1 MAKKYKIAVLPGD
14 GIGPEVT
21 GEAVKVLEATGLNF
35 EFIRHN
41 VGGKSYVE
49 SGDPLPPEAK
59 QACEEADAVLFG
71 AVEHHYSPYMIPRK
85 VLIFLRLEKN
95 AYANLRPLK
104 LYPGVYP
111 AQHAPT
117 WKDIDIVIV
126 RDNAEGFA
134 LKHEGYI
141 WKDMGVDKRVITQL
155 RAQQINMF
163 VYNYALNEGRGK
175 ITCVD
180 KSSWLYA
187 DRIFRN
193 AFEKVSELYNDL
205 EREHMMV
212 DLAAMRLTQDPRRFD
227 VMVTPDIYGDI
238 LSGIA
243 IAQIGGLGMA
253 PSACIGDNFA
263 FFEPIHGTAM
273 DIAGKGIA
281 NPIAS
286 ILSAKLML
294 KWLGEKREEDLI
306 EDSVCAVL
314 AEGSVRTPDLGGSSS
329 TSEVGDA
336 IATHVASEHDEAFN
350 FSSAMEDLTLP
361 DDHR

>member
-1 MAKKYKIAVLPGD
+1 MAKRLKIAVLPGD

-21 GEAVKVLEATGLNF
+21 DEAVKVLGATDLDF
-35 EFIRHN
+35 EFMRRD
-41 VGGKSYVE
+41 VGGKGYIE
-49 SGDPLPPEAK
+49 KGDPLPPEAM

-71 AVEHHYSPYMIPRK
+71 AVEHHYSPYGIPRK
-85 VLIFLRLEKN
+85 VLIFLRMEKN
-95 AYANLRPLK
+95 AYANIRPLK

-111 AQHAPT
+111 AQGAPT
-117 WKDIDIVIV
+117 WRDIDVVIV

-163 VYNYALNEGRGK
+163 VYNYALSQGRGK

-187 DRIFRN
+187 DRLFRN
-193 AFEKVSELYNDL
+193 AFESVADL
-205 EREHMMV
+205 FPGVEREHMMV
-212 DLAAMRLTQDPRRFD
+212 DVAAMMLTRDPRSFD
-227 VMVTPDIYGDI
+227 VIVTPDIYGDI
-238 LSGIA
+238 LSGIV

-253 PSACIGDNFA
+253 PSACIGDSFA
-263 FFEPIHGTAM
+263 FFEPIHGTAL
-273 DIAGKGIA
+273 DIAGKGVA

-294 KWLGEKREEDLI
+294 EWLGEEKEARLI
-306 EDSVCAVL
+306 DEAVRAVL
-314 AEGSVRTPDLGGSSS
+314 AEGKVRTPDLGGGSS
-329 TSEVGDA
+329 TSELGEA
-336 IATHVASEHDEAFN
+336 IATHVENASN
-350 FSSAMEDLTLP
+350 ML
-361 DDHR
+361 